1 MRTLPLSI
9 EMISLSITHRLAEW
23 SVGVTASTATKNCY
37 GKTMRMS
44 RTAYLGEYLEQMRLV
59 DEVLKDM
66 HSPAMSAYL
75 LNITMLSAL
84 RKDGHTSIYSGKLS
98 PK

>member
-1 MRTLPLSI
+1 MQMLPPSM
-9 EMISLSITHRLAEW
+9 EMISLSITHRPAEW

-37 GKTMRMS
+37 GKTMPMS
-44 RTAYLGEYLEQMRLV
+44 RTAYLGEYLEQIRLV

-75 LNITMLSAL
+75 LDITMLSAL
-84 RKDGHTSIYSGKLS
+84 
-98 PK
+98 